1 MSQSP
6 ILPRL
11 ARALRR
17 ARSGLRGGHLVAVS
31 AVAVMAVV
39 GLAGVRAVERSASSP
54 VGDGGLRIEVV
65 HPVEPDIVPGSVMDV
80 GELVDG
86 FEGVPPPPPQAE
98 VLWSHDEGWDEE
110 WTETEAAP
118 WPAEP
123 RLAGAR
129 PYEPPPEPGRVSPAR
144 VVQRWFGF
152 DAPRR
157 DFRAEREARRAR
169 LEALER
175 RAWEARRQDME
186 RHDRRGFDDRRDEGR
201 WANREDAP
209 RPYDED
215 YAAAE
220 PVVGFSD

>member
-6 ILPRL
+6 ILSRL
-11 ARALRR
+11 AQALRR

-39 GLAGVRAVERSASSP
+39 GLAGVRAVERSPSNP

-86 FEGVPPPPPQAE
+86 FEGVPPPQAE
-98 VLWSHDEGWDEE
+98 VLWSHDDWDEG
-110 WTETEAAP
+110 WTETEAAA
-118 WPAEP
+118 WPAE

-157 DFRAEREARRAR
+157 DFQAERDARRAR
-169 LEALER
+169 LDALER
-175 RAWEARRQDME
+175 RAWEARRQDTE
-186 RHDRRGFDDRRDEGR
+186 RHDRQAFERRDFER
-201 WANREDAP
+201 RDQERRADREDAP

-220 PVVGFSD
+220 PMVGFSE